1 MIIAWLRVPWT
12 ALGMFVPPFRRRR
25 LSAQTEGEI
34 DQMARSLAWRI
45 RRVFDALAQ
54 PGVKEALAADFAA
67 IAPAAAVVHGW
78 VELVAKVVRQV
89 EARWGSGTGPVK
101 ARVAHAAILRMVHDS
116 QLHIEGVPDA
126 LEPLAYDY
134 VIRTSVEAI
143 VALYNA
149 NDLWAPGAETGSGA
163 VPAAPVRMWARIRA
177 AIDKWLERLA
187 WKVILRANRLPPEF
201 EAELVGA
208 VDPQMVEVVR
218 RGFAA
223 ALRLTAGIG
232 VSGPFVRAMMEVVS
246 VAVRDAE
253 VMAGWKGSVKRA
265 YATKLILS
273 MMEEFDWLP
282 KGAWYGGMLEWML
295 GMAIDITVERL
306 NLEDPSWMLTPVEG
320 SVVTAMATP

>member
-1 MIIAWLRVPWT
+1 VIIAWMRVPWT
-12 ALGMFVPPFRRRR
+12 ALGMFVPGLRRPRI
-25 LSAQTEGEI
+25 SAQTEREI
-34 DQMARSLAWRI
+34 DEMARSLAWRI
-45 RRVFDALAQ
+45 RRVFDALAE
-54 PGVKEALAADFAA
+54 PGVKEAIAGDFAA

-78 VELVAKVVRQV
+78 VELVSKVVRQV
-89 EARWGSGTGPVK
+89 EARWGPGTGALK

-116 QLHIEGVPDA
+116 RIHIEGVPDA

-134 VIRTSVEAI
+134 VIRTSIEAI

-149 NDLWAPGAETGSGA
+149 NDLWAPGVGSGRTM
-163 VPAAPVRMWARIRA
+163 VLAAPVRLWARVRA
-177 AIDKWLERLA
+177 AIDKWLEGQA
-187 WKVILRANRLPPEF
+187 WKFILRANRLPPEV
-201 EAELVGA
+201 EVELVGA
-208 VDPQMVEVVR
+208 VNPAMVEVVR

-253 VMAGWKGSVKRA
+253 VMSGWKGSVKRA
-265 YATKLILS
+265 YATKLLLS

-282 KGAWYGGMLEWML
+282 QGAWYGGMLEWML

-306 NLEDPSWMLTPVEG
+306 NLEDPSWRRPTEG
-320 SVVTAMATP
+320 SVMAVVVAT